1 MTSPDYSVPA
11 LDKALDILELLAG
24 QSAGLGQRAIAERV
38 GRSVGQVFRVLQT
51 LEARGYLYRDQAS
64 GLYTLSM
71 MMFELAHRHDPVRG
85 LAAAALGPMR
95 ALADELAQSCNLGVL
110 EGGRILII
118 AQAESPASFGFRVR
132 VGADFPIESTA
143 TGAVLTA
150 FAAPDARTVSGADA
164 ESEALDTTA
173 LATTALGTVLATAV
187 LATTALATTVLET
200 VRERGFERRADHLQ
214 PGITDLV
221 FPVFGVAGFAVAALT
236 VPYVATSFSSSGEHA
251 VEDRARAAAAEISFA
266 LGYSA
271 E

>member
-173 LATTALGTVLATAV
+173 LATT
-187 LATTALATTVLET
+187 VLET

>member
-173 LATTALGTVLATAV
+173 LATTVLD
-187 LATTALATTVLET
+187 TVLET